1 VKVLLLVENPPYG
14 SEGPYNALRL
24 ADALLERGEW
34 VDLFFIGDGVH
45 AARAE
50 QDPSGA
56 AVSVEGQ
63 LRGVLEHGAE
73 VTLCGTCCRS
83 RGLAPEHVVDGARVG
98 TIRDLAD
105 LVAGAD
111 KVVTF

>member
-1 VKVLLLVENPPYG
+1 M
-14 SEGPYNALRL
+14 
-24 ADALLERGEW
+24 
-34 VDLFFIGDGVH
+34 
-45 AARAE
+45 
-50 QDPSGA
+50 
-56 AVSVEGQ
+56 
-63 LRGVLEHGAE
+63 LEHGAE

-83 RGLAPEHVVDGARVG
+83 RGLAPEHVVEGSRIG

>member
-1 VKVLLLVENPPYG
+1 MKVLVLVEHPPYG
-14 SEGPYNALRL
+14 SEGPLNALRL

-45 AARAE
+45 AARAG

-56 AVSVEGQ
+56 GSVEDQ
-63 LRGVLEHGAE
+63 LRGVMERGAD
-73 VTLCGTCCRS
+73 VILCGTCCRA
-83 RGLAPEHVVDGARVG
+83 RGLVPEHVVPGARIS
-98 TIRDLAD
+98 TIRELAD

>member
-1 VKVLLLVENPPYG
+1 MKVLLLVEHPPYG
-14 SEGPYNALRL
+14 GEGPYNALRL
-24 ADALLERGEW
+24 ADALLERGDW

-45 AARAE
+45 AARAG

-56 AVSVEGQ
+56 AVSVEDQ
-63 LRGVLEHGAE
+63 LLGVLERGAE
-73 VTLCGTCCRS
+73 VMLCGTCCRS
-83 RGLAPEHVVDGARVG
+83 RGLAVEQVVEGARIG

>member
-1 VKVLLLVENPPYG
+1 MKVLLLVENPPYG

-34 VDLFFIGDGVH
+34 EDLFFVGDGVH
-45 AARAE
+45 AARTG

-63 LRGVLEHGAE
+63 LRGVLERGAE
-73 VTLCGTCCRS
+73 VMLCGTCCRS
-83 RGLAPEHVVDGARVG
+83 RGQALEHVVEGARIG
-98 TIRDLAD
+98 TIRELAD
-105 LVAGAD
+105 LVADAD

>member
-1 VKVLLLVENPPYG
+1 MKVLLLVEHPPYG

-34 VDLFFIGDGVH
+34 VDLFFVGDGVH
-45 AARAE
+45 AARAG

-63 LRGVLEHGAE
+63 LRGVLDRGAE
-73 VTLCGTCCRS
+73 VMLCGTCCRS
-83 RGLAPEHVVDGARVG
+83 RGLGPEHIDGARIG

>member
-1 VKVLLLVENPPYG
+1 MKVLLLVENPPYG

-24 ADALLERGEW
+24 ADALLGRGEW

-45 AARAE
+45 AARAG

-56 AVSVEGQ
+56 SDSVEGHV
-63 LRGVLEHGAE
+63 RAVLDRGAE

-83 RGLAPEHVVDGARVG
+83 RGLADADVVEGARVG
-98 TIRDLAD
+98 TVRDLAD
-105 LVAGAD
+105 LVVGAD
-111 KVVTF
+111 RVVTF

>member
-1 VKVLLLVENPPYG
+1 MKVLLLVEHPPYG
-14 SEGPYNALRL
+14 SEGPLNALRL

-34 VDLFFIGDGVH
+34 ADLFFIGDGVH
-45 AARAE
+45 AARAG

-56 AVSVEGQ
+56 GSVEDQ
-63 LRGVLEHGAE
+63 LRGVMERGAD
-73 VTLCGTCCRS
+73 VILCGTCCRA
-83 RGLAPEHVVDGARVG
+83 RGLVPGARIS
-98 TIRDLAD
+98 TIRELAD